1 MDFSHP
7 APVRRRNAQR
17 GFTLV
22 ELMTVVI
29 IIGILAAIA
38 VPQITARIR
47 DRRAATTAQEIALL
61 YRNARV
67 RAMGRGYS
75 VMVRYTTAS
84 GFVVLD
90 ALPGGAI
97 TGENCQVRLPPT
109 CATTVWS
116 DPTATRIVQ
125 AFNPAATGS
134 ATLNAGV
141 TYGVSMQPGNTATA
155 VLETCYS
162 PRGKVYSRTVQANAF
177 TPMTGLADV
186 SVARGTNSITRHIS
200 IMPNGMTRLAL

>member
-1 MDFSHP
+1 M
-7 APVRRRNAQR
+7 V
-17 GFTLV
+17 
-22 ELMTVVI
+22 VVI

-38 VPQITARIR
+38 VPQITGQVR
-47 DRRAATTAQEIALL
+47 DRRSATTAQEIALL

-75 VMVRYTTAS
+75 VMVRYTTAD

-90 ALPGGAI
+90 ALPGGA
-97 TGENCQVRLPPT
+97 TAAENCQVRLPPT
-109 CATTVWS
+109 CTTTAWAT
-116 DPTATRIVQ
+116 PAATRIVQ
-125 AFNPAATGS
+125 TYNPGLTGTP
-134 ATLNAGV
+134 ANNAGV
-141 TYGVSMQPGNTATA
+141 VLSVSLQPGNSAAT

-162 PRGKVYSRTVQANAF
+162 PRGKVYSRTVAANAF

-186 SVARGTNSITRHIS
+186 NVTRGANSIARHVS